1 MKVEGMGVNSN
12 FLVGSIIEKLPQS
25 WKNFKLYLKHLTDDI
40 SFKQLVLKI
49 RVEEDNMMIEK
60 ADANLIE
67 PNANLVGESSS
78 KSKSNHKNKGKMKY
92 SKNGKK
98 DYTQQKNNNF
108 KKVYHC
114 WVCGKPRH
122 KAKDCRHKKEHG
134 GGNSEGNSQPSKPCA
149 VSKIFAGVIESF
161 LTTNVV
167 DWWYD
172 TGCTK
177 HICNSRRM
185 FVSYQKVN
193 ESEPMFMGNGT
204 ASKIEGKGK
213 V

>member
-1 MKVEGMGVNSN
+1 M
-12 FLVGSIIEKLPQS
+12 
-25 WKNFKLYLKHLTDDI
+25 

-49 RVEEDNMMIEK
+49 HVEKDNMMIEK

-78 KSKSNHKNKGKMKY
+78 KSKSNHKNKGKMVVVLDRNILRMERKITPNKRTTTLRKFIIVG
-92 SKNGKK
+92 SVGNLGIKLRIVATRKSME
-98 DYTQQKNNNF
+98 
-108 KKVYHC
+108 
-114 WVCGKPRH
+114 
-122 KAKDCRHKKEHG
+122 AEILKETPTKQTMC
-134 GGNSEGNSQPSKPCA
+134 S
-149 VSKIFAGVIESF
+149 
-161 LTTNVV
+161 
-167 DWWYD
+167 
-172 TGCTK
+172 CTK